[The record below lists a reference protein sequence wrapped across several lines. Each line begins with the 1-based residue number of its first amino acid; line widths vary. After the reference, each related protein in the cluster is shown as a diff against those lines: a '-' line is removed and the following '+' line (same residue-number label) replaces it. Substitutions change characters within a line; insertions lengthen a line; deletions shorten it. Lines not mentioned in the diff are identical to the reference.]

1 MTTEPKTY
9 SALGADLTLAAE
21 AISRARIAVHKASDP
36 DALRHAAAQSE
47 DAEEALTQILS
58 RRGVLRYVWRAC
70 ASALLDLHAL
80 ADINRNDSAIYTH
93 FAANGCDVEVRY
105 IIPFSFGSPAS
116 REHFSKK
123 LPEAL
128 HNRGYDVIDD
138 DTDGCLW
145 TAELRAARR
154 D

>member
-1 MTTEPKTY
+1 MNTGPKTY

-58 RRGVLRYVWRAC
+58 RRGVLRYVCRAC
-70 ASALLDLHAL
+70 ASALLDIHAL
-80 ADINRNDSAIYTH
+80 ADIKRNEAAIFTKIG
-93 FAANGCDVEVRY
+93 ANGGEAEIRY
-105 IIPFSFGSPAS
+105 IIPFSFGSPSA
-116 REHFSKK
+116 REHLSKK

-128 HNRGYDVIDD
+128 HNRGYDVINDD
-138 DTDGCLW
+138 AGGCLW